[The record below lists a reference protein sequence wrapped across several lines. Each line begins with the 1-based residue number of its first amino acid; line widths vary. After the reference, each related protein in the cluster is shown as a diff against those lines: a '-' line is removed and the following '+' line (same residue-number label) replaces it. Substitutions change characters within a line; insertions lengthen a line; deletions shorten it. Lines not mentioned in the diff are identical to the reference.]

1 MKSRQMGLRR
11 GIQREV
17 CGVTFI
23 TSHPL
28 RPLQVQ
34 GIQVPNQQFGLSK
47 TEPGTNFL
55 YAKFDGIMGMAYPSL
70 SVDGATTVLQGM
82 VQEGALTSP
91 IFSFYLSR

>member
-11 GIQREV
+11 GDQREGV
-17 CGVTFI
+17 WVTFI
-23 TSHPL
+23 TSHP

-34 GIQVPNQQFGLSK
+34 GIRVPNQEFGLSK

-55 YAKFDGIMGMAYPSL
+55 YHEVRRHHGHGLPLL

-82 VQEGALTSP
+82 VQERGALTSP